1 VSFRRFVS
9 AIVVFE
15 VNKKVMR
22 IYTIF
27 CNNLKGSKQ
36 RTVGVTTLIEF
47 LELIDLVFSQ
57 NSRGLVSVEYVS
69 GEFDD

>member
-1 VSFRRFVS
+1 
-9 AIVVFE
+9 
-15 VNKKVMR
+15 MR